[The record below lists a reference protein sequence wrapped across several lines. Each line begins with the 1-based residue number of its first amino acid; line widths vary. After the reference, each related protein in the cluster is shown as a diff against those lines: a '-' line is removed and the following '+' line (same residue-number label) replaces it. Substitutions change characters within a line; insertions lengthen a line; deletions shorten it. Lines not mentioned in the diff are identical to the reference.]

1 MKFLAEHIM
10 RGRWQAAM
18 VASALAFLSMLLPP
32 ASLLSSAAIALVT
45 LRRGAHDGAFVMLS
59 ACAIAAL
66 MSIVLLGNYKFAL
79 AYGVVLWFPV
89 WIVAIILRESRRLSL
104 VLELAA
110 IFGALVVV
118 SVYLFMQNPS
128 TLWNQILAA
137 VIEPMASQL
146 ENSEI
151 EVGQEAIANMSK
163 FMTGM
168 LVTGYISGL
177 LLGLLIGRWW
187 QSVLYNPGG
196 FRQEYLALRAHPVFA
211 MVSVIVLLVA
221 ILGSGILSEAAW
233 NVVIPIFLFYV
244 FIGTAI
250 AHSLI
255 AAMKAKTY
263 LLPFFYVL
271 LFLIPH
277 VLLPVALMGLSDTWL
292 NLRNKASMNTGV

>member
-1 MKFLAEHIM
+1 MKFLAEYIM

-18 VASALAFLSMLLPP
+18 VASALAFLALLLPP

-59 ACAIAAL
+59 ACAISAL
-66 MSIVLLGNYKFAL
+66 MSIFLLNNYMFAL
-79 AYGVVLWFPV
+79 AYSVVLWFPV

-104 VLELAA
+104 VLQLTA
-110 IFGALVVV
+110 IFGAIVVV
-118 SVYLFMQNPS
+118 LVYLFVKEPS
-128 TLWNQILAA
+128 VLWSQILTA
-137 VIEPMASQL
+137 VVEPMTSQL

-151 EVGQEAIANMSK
+151 EVRQAITNMSK

-168 LVTGYISGL
+168 LITGYISGL
-177 LLGLLIGRWW
+177 LFGLFIGRWW
-187 QSVLYNPGG
+187 QSVLCNPGG
-196 FRQEYLALRAHPVFA
+196 FRQEYLALSAHPVFA
-211 MVSVIVLLVA
+211 IVSIIVLLLA
-221 ILGSGILSEAAW
+221 FFGSGTLSEVAW

-255 AAMKAKTY
+255 AVMKAKTY
-263 LLPFFYVL
+263 LLPVFYVL

-292 NLRNKASMNTGV
+292 NLRNKTSMNTGV

>member
-1 MKFLAEHIM
+1 M

-18 VASALAFLSMLLPP
+18 VASALAFLALLLPP

-59 ACAIAAL
+59 ACAISAL
-66 MSIVLLGNYKFAL
+66 MSIFLLGNYVFAL

-104 VLELAA
+104 VLQVVA
-110 IFGALVVV
+110 IFGAIVVA
-118 SVYLFMQNPS
+118 SVYLFMQDPS
-128 TLWNQILAA
+128 GLWNQMLTA
-137 VIEPMASQL
+137 VIESQASQL

-151 EVGQEAIANMSK
+151 ELRQLISTMSR

-177 LLGLLIGRWW
+177 LLGLIIGRWW

-196 FRQEYLALRAHPVFA
+196 FRQEYLTLRAHPAFA
-211 MVSVIVLLVA
+211 IVSVMVLLLA
-221 ILGSGILSEAAW
+221 IFGSGILSEVAW
-233 NVVIPIFLFYV
+233 NVAIPMFLFYV

-263 LLPFFYVL
+263 LLPVFYVL

-292 NLRNKASMNTGV
+292 NLRNKISMNTGA

>member
-1 MKFLAEHIM
+1 MKFLAEYIM

-18 VASALAFLSMLLPP
+18 VASALAFLSLLLPP

-45 LRRGAHDGAFVMLS
+45 LRRGAHDGAFVMLT
-59 ACAIAAL
+59 ACAVGAL
-66 MSIVLLGNYKFAL
+66 MSIILLGNYIFAL
-79 AYGVVLWFPV
+79 VYGVVLWLPI

-104 VLELAA
+104 VLELSV
-110 IFGALVVV
+110 IFGAIIIVAA
-118 SVYLFMQNPS
+118 YLLIPDPS
-128 TLWNQILAA
+128 GLWRQILTA
-137 VIEPMASQL
+137 VVEPMLSQV

-151 EVGQEAIANMSK
+151 EVQQAISNMSK

-168 LVTGYISGL
+168 LVTGYISGI
-177 LLGLLIGRWW
+177 LLGLFLGRWW

-196 FRQEYLALRAHPVFA
+196 FRQEYLALKAHPVFA
-211 MVSVIVLLVA
+211 IVSVIVLLAA
-221 ILGSGILSEAAW
+221 ILSSGMLSEVSW
-233 NVVIPIFLFYV
+233 NIAIPIFMFYV

-263 LLPFFYVL
+263 LLPVFYVL

-277 VLLPVALMGLSDTWL
+277 ALLPVALMGLSDTWF
-292 NLRNKASMNTGV
+292 NLRNKAPMNTGV

>member
-1 MKFLAEHIM
+1 MKFLAEYIM

-18 VASALAFLSMLLPP
+18 VASALAFLALLLPP

-59 ACAIAAL
+59 ACAISAL
-66 MSIVLLGNYKFAL
+66 MSIFLLNNYMFAL
-79 AYGVVLWFPV
+79 AYSVVLWFPV

-104 VLELAA
+104 VLQLTA
-110 IFGALVVV
+110 IFGAIVVV
-118 SVYLFMQNPS
+118 LVYLFVKEPS
-128 TLWNQILAA
+128 VLWSQILTA
-137 VIEPMASQL
+137 VVEPMTSQL

-151 EVGQEAIANMSK
+151 EVRQAITNMSK

-168 LVTGYISGL
+168 LITGYISGL
-177 LLGLLIGRWW
+177 LFGLFIGRWW

-196 FRQEYLALRAHPVFA
+196 FRQEYLALSAHPVFA
-211 MVSVIVLLVA
+211 IVSIIVLLLA
-221 ILGSGILSEAAW
+221 FFGSGTLSEVAW

-255 AAMKAKTY
+255 AVMKAKTY
-263 LLPFFYVL
+263 LLPVFYVL

-292 NLRNKASMNTGV
+292 NLRNKTSMNTGV

>member
-1 MKFLAEHIM
+1 MKFLAEYIM

-18 VASALAFLSMLLPP
+18 VASALAFLSLLLPP

-45 LRRGAHDGAFVMLS
+45 LRRGSHDGAFVMLS
-59 ACAIAAL
+59 ACAIGAL
-66 MSIVLLGNYKFAL
+66 MSIFLLDNYIFAL
-79 AYGVVLWFPV
+79 VYGVVLWFPV
-89 WIVAIILRESRRLSL
+89 WIVAVILRESRRISL
-104 VLELAA
+104 VLLLAA
-110 IFGALVVV
+110 IFGAIVVV
-118 SVYLFMQNPS
+118 SVYLFVQNPS
-128 TLWNQILAA
+128 GLWSQILTT

-151 EVGQEAIANMSK
+151 ELQQAISNMSR
-163 FMTGM
+163 FMTGL

-177 LLGLLIGRWW
+177 LLGLIIGRWW

-211 MVSVIVLLVA
+211 IVSVIVLLLA
-221 ILGSGILSEAAW
+221 IFGSGILSEVAW

-263 LLPFFYVL
+263 LLPVFYVL

-292 NLRNKASMNTGV
+292 NLRNKISMNTGT